1 MATKKASIAL
11 SVNAIQPTKVID
23 ALSTAAKRLGE
34 DLVREVEYLE
44 KLEVKFGRNNA
55 QYKAQKANVES
66 LEKTI
71 KSFNSA
77 TAVEIESAK
86 SLSEVLAD
94 LSNTKLR
101 DLKSALGSAKRG
113 LAGLTGTPED
123 LQRAEQI
130 RQQMKAIGDQVRL
143 LEGQYVN
150 MAETISN
157 INTVSSNTLS
167 KAIKQQ
173 QEVVNA
179 LHTTDAA
186 YKNELNILKQLEA
199 EEARRAA
206 AAKAP
211 NRFAIE
217 GRAINA
223 YNQVLGNKENMS
235 RQQLEESKKA
245 MLDYQNILRI
255 SSPEWEKYGRAIAEA
270 EERLKLF
277 TAQQRMSSKEAMSA
291 SLTGKDAWG
300 QKLNS
305 NQIREAQSVLST
317 ERSMA
322 RTPQQ
327 VQMYSEAIERLEKQY
342 QQLNS
347 TMQNTG
353 KIGGSVMDKVRQT
366 LRAPGRASGKDL
378 TDTIKIL
385 QNRLKGLD
393 PASKAFDRLQKK
405 IKDLQQI
412 VSGARL
418 SQEQFNKVI
427 ANPKKASIDDLKKAY
442 AMLQQQLNTMRRDG
456 SQAYTTLER
465 NARRL
470 KEEIDSTTVSV
481 QKQNSWFRNAI
492 RNIGAYMGV
501 FAAFNMIKQKITD
514 VITLNMKF
522 SDQLVDIRKVSNMA
536 IQDVNTL
543 ARQLAKIDTR
553 SSVQELNKLAYAGA
567 KLGMG
572 KYGVAGLEGF
582 VNAANQV
589 NVALKEDLGDDA
601 LVSLSKMT
609 EVMGLIPKYGVEKSM
624 LATGSAMFKL
634 SSTSTSTAADIVEF
648 SKRLTGMARTAGIT
662 TDQLLALGSAS
673 SSMMLMP
680 EVSSTAFNKVF
691 TAIQRNPKAIENSL
705 GIEKG
710 TIATMLEAGD
720 AMQAIVLIL
729 EKMKEKG
736 NMSALSGVFKDLGSD
751 SGARLTNVMVTMAK
765 NVDMLKEHLKTSRV
779 AFEEATAVTKEY
791 NMQQETAAG
800 LMERAN
806 NMWMK
811 AFINPEGVDN
821 VKEFAKEWY
830 NLSKSLTENATW
842 MGIMKGL
849 IVELLK
855 LFKAFAIILPNVIVG
870 LGAGGLAGAAMK
882 AITAITTLGSVT
894 DAAKYSMLSLASSFK
909 AMSWMARMTWIGALI
924 GGLTA
929 LVSYFIKAKKE
940 VKEFVDVMDDMKES
954 ASKAKSAIYAQ
965 QQAVKDYEKAINRT
979 KKGTSERAALIKG
992 FNEAY
997 GQYLTK
1003 LLTEKSTMQD
1013 LAVAV
1018 EEVNKQLEKK
1028 GMLEAKAEWKKKNLT
1043 PRYEEAGDLLEK
1055 FGEKTSISGTV
1066 QENTANMTWLRE
1078 LVDANIDN
1086 IDKIKHQLNLRFNW
1100 NDAVEGIKPNDSW
1113 SVKERKRQLARQRT
1127 ALGRQ
1132 VGMEYARKRIEA
1144 YQLNEKADTIFGADE
1159 KLIIGKEGTGTIV
1172 DNTVNQDVNRAADDA
1187 RKLFEELLAK
1197 IKNYYTRQI
1206 TAEMERMTSEGIE
1219 KPIQDTVIKA
1229 IEKRRNEALDAVQQ
1243 SFVRGYDDWKNF
1255 MPSMSS
1261 DLKEKDDE
1269 FGQSLSR
1276 LLLEEIQDTD
1286 LMKIRKDLL
1295 KARARI
1301 KKGKIVGYMSDESD
1315 IAYLDRISLR
1325 ASQSQQKNA
1334 SIDQKRAEQR
1344 RREIMEHNYTGVVQ
1358 QKSYEGLYN
1367 VGLVSPDTT
1376 DEKQYAQDKQRI
1388 IDMLE
1393 EARKDIYLVMEKG
1406 PADKFGL
1413 MKMLFGDNYAEDLKG
1428 TTFEPLLDAWDA
1440 DWQLF
1445 YNKLIQY
1452 SDEYTEAEKKAADER
1467 KKINDFLWKQASA
1480 YKTTIPQIDETQA
1493 KVDDNKLLPNKGR
1506 KWTQANGFADIT
1518 DDPEI
1523 ALLQLKMELEKK
1535 HLDFMI
1541 RSAATEEQLAEQ
1553 WRNAADA
1560 ANEYS
1565 QRIMESVSE
1574 RMEMMEQWTDPI
1586 VTFGG
1591 AMGEAFAKMEDDAEE
1606 GAQAVQD
1613 ALKDMLRSWGE
1624 ITIRII
1630 AERMAQSMQ
1639 QSFYNQ
1645 MEESEEESHQEK
1657 MSDIRTS
1664 GGKKGRNTAIS
1675 VAKSILNAK
1684 LQWNKKEQKQD
1695 DQSQKAITDSRADA
1709 ADQMVGIEKQAGS
1722 AMLSAAIQTG
1732 STLLATKKAQDQA
1745 EIQENAGKTEA
1756 NVTMSLADALG
1767 KCFAQLG
1774 PVGGAI
1780 AAAGV
1785 QALLMA
1791 LLNWALSKAFSS
1803 KSTSAS
1809 SAPKVNTKLV
1819 SGMLTYDQGNLKQ
1832 MYLGNDGKLYA
1843 AKSEEQ
1849 LPTGIVTQPVATTI
1863 NGQPSLVGERGPELV
1878 VGRETTAAMMQN
1890 APQLLQALLD
1900 YDKNHRLGALPAYDR
1915 GNVASVVTDAPVTT
1929 ASPQSGISEELL
1941 TQLLY
1946 YLQHPVAPNIN
1957 MYGREGLHAKM
1968 QQADRFMKG
1977 K

>member
-1 MATKKASIAL
+1 MANKIASIAL
-11 SVNAIQPTKVID
+11 SVNAVQPTKVLD

-34 DLVREVEYLE
+34 DLVRELDYLE
-44 KLEVKFGRNNA
+44 KLEVEFGKNNS
-55 QYKAQKANVES
+55 QYKAQKANVEN

-77 TAVEIESAK
+77 TSVEIESART
-86 SLSEVLAD
+86 LGEVIAD
-94 LSNTKLR
+94 LAGTKLR
-101 DLKSALGSAKRG
+101 DLKSALGSANRS

-123 LQRAEQI
+123 LARAKQLREEA
-130 RQQMKAIGDQVRL
+130 KLIGDEIRKRTG
-143 LEGQYVN
+143 EYVN
-150 MAETISN
+150 MGETMRKISTISDE
-157 INTVSSNTLS
+157 TLS

-173 QEVVNA
+173 KQVVA
-179 LHTTDAA
+179 TTEQVGAA
-186 YKNELNILKQLEA
+186 YQKELQTLKQLEA
-199 EEARRAA
+199 EESRRKTSA
-206 AAKAP
+206 
-211 NRFAIE
+211 
-217 GRAINA
+217 A
-223 YNQVLGNKENMS
+223 YNTTETNARTMFGKVTRDEMSGMSQQSIEAGIRAMKEYQSTVEMGSVKWKAYEDAITRAEAHIKSFTEQQKISVAQAQSMAATGQLDGKAVSSNQIKEAQKVLGEHKGTLTDPA
-235 RQQLEESKKA
+235 QVKA
-245 MLDYQNILRI
+245 V
-255 SSPEWEKYGRAIAEA
+255 EA
-270 EERLKLF
+270 EIAKLQERWNALNGVVQKTEMSYKEALEVAKRPFNAAPEKAEQALKLF
-277 TAQQRMSSKEAMSA
+277 NEQLKKIDPSSKGA
-291 SLTGKDAWG
+291 
-300 QKLNS
+300 
-305 NQIREAQSVLST
+305 
-317 ERSMA
+317 
-322 RTPQQ
+322 
-327 VQMYSEAIERLEKQY
+327 ERLRRRIEE
-342 QQLNS
+342 
-347 TMQNTG
+347 
-353 KIGGSVMDKVRQT
+353 
-366 LRAPGRASGKDL
+366 
-378 TDTIKIL
+378 
-385 QNRLKGLD
+385 LKG
-393 PASKAFDRLQKK
+393 A
-405 IKDLQQI
+405 IN
-412 VSGARL
+412 GTRL
-418 SQEQFNKVI
+418 SQKEYNKVL
-427 ANPKKASIDDLKKAY
+427 ANPRTASIEQLKKAY
-442 AMLQQQLNTMRRDG
+442 AMLQQQIERTSRDG
-456 SQAYTTLER
+456 SSNFNQLQQLAK
-465 NARRL
+465 RL
-470 KEEIDSTTVSV
+470 KAEIDSTTISV
-481 QKQNSWFRNAI
+481 QKQDGWFRNAI
-492 RNIGAYMGV
+492 RNIGAFMGV
-501 FAAFNMIKQKITD
+501 FAAFNAIKNKITE
-514 VITLNMKF
+514 VITLNKEF

-589 NVALKEDLGDDA
+589 NVALKEDLGEEA
-601 LVSLSKMT
+601 LTSLSKMT

-634 SSTSTSTAADIVEF
+634 ASTSTSTAADIVEF
-648 SKRLTGMARTAGIT
+648 SKRLTGLARTAGVT

-691 TAIQRNPKAIENSL
+691 TSIQRNPKAIENSL

-765 NVDMLKEHLKTSRV
+765 NVDMLKEHLKTSKI
-779 AFEEATAVTKEY
+779 AFEEASAVTKEY

-800 LMERAN
+800 IMERAN

-821 VKEFAKEWY
+821 VKALAQEWY
-830 NLSKSLTENATW
+830 KLSKTLTEDSSW
-842 MGIMKGL
+842 MSALKSVLESLLFSMKAVL
-849 IVELLK
+849 IVLPK
-855 LFKAFAIILPNVIVG
+855 LVMWIGI
-870 LGAGGLAGAAMK
+870 GGLTGAAF
-882 AITAITTLGSVT
+882 TAINAVTQLGSVFT
-894 DAAKYSMLSLASSFK
+894 ALHYGILTLQKAFVGLSLV
-909 AMSWMARMTWIGALI
+909 ARMTWIGAAI
-924 GGLTA
+924 GVIAA
-929 LVSYFIKAKKE
+929 LVSHFISARKE
-940 VKEFVDVMDDMKES
+940 AEEFADTMDDLR
-954 ASKAKSAIYAQ
+954 KAHQKARAEIFAQ
-965 QQAVKDYEKAINRT
+965 QQAVKDFETAINKT
-979 KKGTSERAALIKG
+979 KQGTKERAALIKG

-997 GQYLTK
+997 GQYLSH

-1013 LAVAV
+1013 LATAIA
-1018 EEVNKQLEKK
+1018 EVNKQLEQKAL
-1028 GMLEAKAEWKKKNLT
+1028 MEAKAEWKKKHVT
-1043 PRYEEAGDLLEK
+1043 TRYETAGDTLEA
-1055 FGEKTSISGTV
+1055 FGNSVGGTL
-1066 QENTANMTWLRE
+1066 QNRTAHMTWLRT
-1078 LVDANIDN
+1078 LVSDTMDLDEKEIEKMINARYPLE
-1086 IDKIKHQLNLRFNW
+1086 KETKEEKNLVNEDVLAKRARNLETVTKRFNAMTFVRTMREADYY
-1100 NDAVEGIKPNDSW
+1100 N
-1113 SVKERKRQLARQRT
+1113 KE
-1127 ALGRQ
+1127 
-1132 VGMEYARKRIEA
+1132 
-1144 YQLNEKADTIFGADE
+1144 ADLVFGEDP
-1159 KLIIGKEGTGTIV
+1159 KLIIDKEGTGPIV
-1172 DNTVNQDVNRAADDA
+1172 ENTVDTNINRAADDA

-1206 TAEMERMTSEGIE
+1206 TAEMERMTSEGME

-1243 SFVRGYDDWKNF
+1243 SFVRGYDDWKKF

-1376 DEKQYAQDKQRI
+1376 DLKQYEQDKQRI

-1393 EARKDIYLVMEKG
+1393 KARENITAVLANG
-1406 PADKFGL
+1406 PENKQGL
-1413 MKMLFGDNYAEDLKG
+1413 MELLFGKDYDKDLEG
-1428 TTFEPLLDAWDA
+1428 TTLAPLLDAWAA
-1440 DWQLF
+1440 DFQLF

-1467 KKINDFLWKQASA
+1467 KKVYEFMWKQSMG
-1480 YKTTIPQIDETQA
+1480 YKSLTPEIDETQA
-1493 KVDDNKLLPNKGR
+1493 TADANKLLPNKGR
-1506 KWTQANGFADIT
+1506 RWTQANGFADIT

-1523 ALLQLKMELEKK
+1523 KLMELKMKLAQNYLE
-1535 HLDFMI
+1535 FM
-1541 RSAATEEQLAEQ
+1541 RAHGATEEQLAEQ

-1560 ANEYS
+1560 ANEYT
-1565 QRIMESVSE
+1565 QRVMESISE
-1574 RMEMMEQWTDPI
+1574 RMEMMAQWTDPI

-1591 AMGEAFAKMEDDAEE
+1591 AMGEAFAKMGEDAEE

-1645 MEESEEESHQEK
+1645 MEESEEEKHQEK

-1675 VAKSILNAK
+1675 VAKSILGAK
-1684 LQWNKKEQKQD
+1684 MQWNKKEQKQD

-1709 ADQMVGIEKQAGS
+1709 ADAMVGIEKQAGA
-1722 AMLSAAIQTG
+1722 AMLNASIQTG
-1732 STLLATKKAQDQA
+1732 ATLLATKKAQDQA

-1843 AKSEEQ
+1843 AKNEEQ

-1900 YDKNHRLGALPAYDR
+1900 YDKNRRLGALPAYDR
-1915 GNVASVVTDAPVTT
+1915 GNLSEIST
-1929 ASPQSGISEELL
+1929 ANTSDLSPATQSPLSEELL

-1957 MYGREGLHAKM
+1957 MYGREGLHEKM
-1968 QQADRFMKG
+1968 KQADRFMKG